1 MSLAHGVLMPGF
13 SGRTP
18 PQWIATAAHTGLAGV
33 VLFAENTPTTE
44 ATRALTD
51 ALHGLRP
58 DLLVASDEEGG
69 DVTRL
74 QAASGSALPG
84 NAALGEI
91 DDLALTRAVAAAYG
105 RLIALAGIDIALA
118 PCLDVASQPLNPVI
132 GVRSFGADP
141 QLVGRHGAAFVAG
154 LRDAGVAAVGKHF
167 PGHGA
172 TTVDSH
178 LDLPVLDVPDAL
190 LRARDEQPFVTAAPD
205 AVMTGHLVVPGR
217 GPEPATLSA
226 WASAEIRELGLDG
239 PIITDAL
246 GMRAITDRHGIG
258 EACVLALTAGA
269 DLLLLDAPHL
279 RDAETDFRAAVSAI
293 EAALWA
299 GRLDAA
305 ALARSAQ
312 RNATLARPRVTYSAD
327 ALAAAETE
335 LAALGA
341 AAARRALRQV
351 GTVRLAGA
359 PAVVDLRRRLNHASG
374 SLRNPLL
381 TALTAAL
388 PGTRAV
394 EADQVS
400 GLAAGTEIVVL
411 TRQPLSD
418 AAEGAALAELLAARP
433 DAIVAHG
440 GLAAAAPHAERLLLM
455 HGVGAANAEAAVEKL
470 VGGR

>member
-1 MSLAHGVLMPGF
+1 MMSI
-13 SGRTP
+13 RT
-18 PQWIATAAHTGLAGV
+18 
-33 VLFAENTPTTE
+33 N
-44 ATRALTD
+44 D
-51 ALHGLRP
+51 S
-58 DLLVASDEEGG
+58 ASST
-69 DVTRL
+69 V
-74 QAASGSALPG
+74 
-84 NAALGEI
+84 
-91 DDLALTRAVAAAYG
+91 
-105 RLIALAGIDIALA
+105 DIALA

-141 QLVGRHGAAFVAG
+141 QLVGRHSAAFVAG

-293 EAALWA
+293 GGKEGYSGGDWLWRVRGGMDRFVGGPGLRR
-299 GRLDAA
+299 GRRHATELRPGDSLDFWRVLSVDPPTRLQLMAEMK
-305 ALARSAQ
+305 LPGV
-312 RNATLARPRVTYSAD
+312 ATLTLEVEPIVAGEQKTKLVMTARF
-327 ALAAAETE
+327 
-335 LAALGA
+335 
-341 AAARRALRQV
+341 RQRGLFGIV
-351 GTVRLAGA
+351 YWY
-359 PAVVDLRRRLNHASG
+359 AVVPFHGIVFKRMLR
-374 SLRNPLL
+374 
-381 TALTAAL
+381 
-388 PGTRAV
+388 
-394 EADQVS
+394 
-400 GLAAGTEIVVL
+400 GLV
-411 TRQPLSD
+411 RK
-418 AAEGAALAELLAARP
+418 
-433 DAIVAHG
+433 
-440 GLAAAAPHAERLLLM
+440 
-455 HGVGAANAEAAVEKL
+455 AEAAEWAELEKIG
-470 VGGR
+470 VTRVTFSDAENRRFIDTAYQDPVPPSRSKAHRP